1 MNFLELLSRPE
12 LIVAH
17 RGANSLAPENTLS
30 ALKKS
35 IGRADFI
42 EIDTQLSK
50 DGIAIIMHDDTLLR
64 TTNVSQLSEF
74 DSKKPYKV
82 SDFMYDELKGL
93 DYGSWFYR
101 DKTQAEPLLTLHDA
115 LVFIK
120 ENNLFLN
127 LEIKDISSAFGDKE
141 VVDTVVK
148 EINDTICSDRVLIS
162 SFRHEY
168 LKLIKTKLHIPTA
181 ALVEDAHPKELIS
194 YLRALEV
201 DGYCL
206 NDELVQRDSVE
217 MLREAGF
224 FVGVYSVNSVIRSH
238 ELFEMGVNFVFSDSL
253 YKDKI

>member
-1 MNFLELLSRPE
+1 MNFLELLNKPE

-17 RGANSLAPENTLS
+17 RGANSLSPENTLN

-74 DSKKPYKV
+74 DSKKPYRV
-82 SDFMYDELKGL
+82 CDFTFEELKRL
-93 DYGSWFYR
+93 DYGSWFYT
-101 DKTQAEPLLTLHDA
+101 DNSKAEPLLTLHDA
-115 LVFIK
+115 LIFIK

-127 LEIKDISSAFGDKE
+127 LEIKDISYAFSDNE
-141 VVDTVVK
+141 VVEKIVK
-148 EINDTICSDRVLIS
+148 EINDIQCSDRVLVS

-168 LKLIKTKLHIPTA
+168 LKIIKTKLHIPTA
-181 ALVEDAHPKELIS
+181 ALAEDSHPKELLS
-194 YLRALEV
+194 YLRGLGV

-206 NDELVQRDSVE
+206 NDELVDKKSVE

-224 FVGVYSVNSVIRSH
+224 FVGVYTVNSTLRSH
-238 ELFEMGVNFVFSDSL
+238 VLFEMGVNFIFSDSL
-253 YKDKI
+253 YKDKQ